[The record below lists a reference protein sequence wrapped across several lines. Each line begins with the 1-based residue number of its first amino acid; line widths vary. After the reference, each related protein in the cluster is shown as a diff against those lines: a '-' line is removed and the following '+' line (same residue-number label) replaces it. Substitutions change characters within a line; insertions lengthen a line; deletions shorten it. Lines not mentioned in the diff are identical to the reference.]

1 MLKLASSHDIGL
13 LSAYVKSKMS
23 RVGNIEFPGVLLLKE
38 TIISDAEISSDDLV
52 IAEMKEYIF

>member
-1 MLKLASSHDIGL
+1 
-13 LSAYVKSKMS
+13 MS